1 MNIWLTNVVL
11 SFVIAALIAGLVIP
25 KILLIAFRKNLFD
38 EIDERKIHHGTVPRL
53 GGLAFTPVIYF
64 TLALLI
70 GCNMVIGLPDILDRV
85 SGNIIPLTFGFCAL
99 TLIYVTGIADDLIGI
114 RYRAKFVIQI
124 ICAVMLVVGGLH
136 LGNLDGFCG
145 IYHIPMW
152 LSYPLTV
159 LIIVAIINAINL
171 IDGIDGL
178 ASGLSSVALVF
189 YGVWF
194 YIIGHQFYSMISFAT
209 AGVLVPVFYYNVFGD
224 PDRQKKIFMGDT
236 GSLTIGLIICF
247 LSLKLALFVPLTDPH
262 LPNPLVLAFA
272 PLIVPCFD
280 VVRVYLYRIRHG
292 RNPFVADRNHIHHKL
307 LNAGLRQ
314 RTAMITIVLY
324 SAAVTFANIALS
336 PMVPITVL
344 VVADILVWIL
354 PNMWLSRYIFRRE
367 ARLKAHN

>member
-53 GGLAFTPVIYF
+53 GGLAFMPVIYF

-85 SGNIIPLTFGFCAL
+85 SDNIIPLTFGFCAL
-99 TLIYVTGIADDLIGI
+99 
-114 RYRAKFVIQI
+114 
-124 ICAVMLVVGGLH
+124 MLVVGGLH

-209 AGVLVPVFYYNVFGD
+209 AGVLVPFFYYNVFGD

-314 RTAMITIVLY
+314 RTAMLTIVLY

-336 PMVPITVL
+336 PLVPITEL

-367 ARLKAHN
+367 ARMKAKS